1 MTYRCDFDLPTQQ
14 VTLDA
19 LREKTQQPDFWA
31 NQDTAKTIMRDVARI
46 EREIQTW
53 QSLEE
58 SLAENQ
64 ELIELFV
71 DDSSVELESE
81 IIAALD

>member
-19 LREKTQQPDFWA
+19 LREKTQNPNFWA

-46 EREIQTW
+46 EREIKTW

-58 SLAENQ
+58 SLDENR
-64 ELIELFV
+64 ELIF
-71 DDSSVELESE
+71 DSIKFHIEFLMWW
-81 IIAALD
+81 IFH